1 MDIGWWIIIGFAALV
16 VSIVAVLILSGRAP
30 KLEAL
35 WTSIWDSEIGRNVIL
50 VIVLILVLEGVKA
63 YTTGSAERKASEWLT
78 SYNGVTTTD
87 VVGRIEASV
96 PGILSQAGGQ
106 ATPTPSP
113 SPTAT
118 VPPSPSPS
126 PSLSTEATN
135 LAATGNPAADSQ
147 RAGAVATP
155 TPLPTPTE
163 SEDKRLKIQ
172 LRTIRDRIKHHGDVM
187 GYFYVN
193 YFISIVMV
201 MTAGVVV
208 ALTLFFIAQQG
219 WTNTKSYVRSIFLVT
234 SAYAAFYG
242 LFPPVFQ
249 QQQNIVD
256 NKDLFLKYKA
266 LESEVES
273 YSVTLATNKNEPK
286 NAREF
291 ITYVDS
297 EMSRLGNIAL
307 GFDITKV
314 SYEKAINL
322 GERRASPEPT
332 HTPTPTPTPRK

>member
-1 MDIGWWIIIGFAALV
+1 MYIGWWIIIGFAALLV
-16 VSIVAVLILSGRAP
+16 LIVAVLILIGRAP
-30 KLEAL
+30 ALQAL

-96 PGILSQAGGQ
+96 PGILSQTDRQ
-106 ATPTPSP
+106 TTTPSP

-118 VPPSPSPS
+118 VPPSLSPS
-126 PSLSTEATN
+126 PSLPTESAS

-163 SEDKRLKIQ
+163 TEEKRIKVQ

-187 GYFYVN
+187 AYFYVN

-201 MTAGVVV
+201 MTAGVIV

-273 YSVTLATNKNEPK
+273 YSVTLVTNKNEPK

-314 SYEKAINL
+314 SYEKAIDL
-322 GERRASPEPT
+322 GEKRASPET
-332 HTPTPTPTPRK
+332 TPTPKPSPTPRK

>member
-1 MDIGWWIIIGFAALV
+1 MA
-16 VSIVAVLILSGRAP
+16 
-30 KLEAL
+30 
-35 WTSIWDSEIGRNVIL
+35 
-50 VIVLILVLEGVKA
+50 
-63 YTTGSAERKASEWLT
+63 
-78 SYNGVTTTD
+78 
-87 VVGRIEASV
+87 
-96 PGILSQAGGQ
+96 
-106 ATPTPSP
+106 
-113 SPTAT
+113 
-118 VPPSPSPS
+118 
-126 PSLSTEATN
+126 
-135 LAATGNPAADSQ
+135 
-147 RAGAVATP
+147 
-155 TPLPTPTE
+155 
-163 SEDKRLKIQ
+163 
-172 LRTIRDRIKHHGDVM
+172 
-187 GYFYVN
+187 YFYVN

-201 MTAGVVV
+201 MTAGVIV

-273 YSVTLATNKNEPK
+273 YSVTLVTNKNEPK

-314 SYEKAINL
+314 SYEKAIDL
-322 GERRASPEPT
+322 GEKRASPET
-332 HTPTPTPTPRK
+332 TPTPKPSPTPRK